1 MDIFEKTREL
11 GEMIVQSEEMKIY
24 KEAEKAQA
32 EDEECQSIMREYN
45 MTRMNL
51 ARDMQSGKLSREEAI
66 SKNTKAFED
75 VLEKSPKIKAFIDAK
90 KNLDTMTNKI
100 NSILTYYITGEEPGC
115 THDCSSC
122 AGCH

>member
-1 MDIFEKTREL
+1 MDIFEKAREL
-11 GEMIVQSEEMKIY
+11 GQMIADSEEMKIF
-24 KEAEKAQA
+24 KEAETAQA
-32 EDEECQSIMREYN
+32 EDEECQNIMREYN

-66 SKNTKAFED
+66 LQNTKAFEE

-90 KNLDTMTNKI
+90 KELDAMTNKI
-100 NSILTYYITGEEPGC
+100 NGILTYYITGEEPGC

>member
-66 SKNTKAFED
+66 SKNTKVFED